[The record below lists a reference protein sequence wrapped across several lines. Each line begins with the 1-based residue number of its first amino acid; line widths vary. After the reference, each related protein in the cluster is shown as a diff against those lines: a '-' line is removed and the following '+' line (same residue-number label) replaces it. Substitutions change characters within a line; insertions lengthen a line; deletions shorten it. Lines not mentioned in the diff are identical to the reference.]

1 MFYTLIMQN
10 RLMNIGWDKSKRIED
25 LTIEGSF
32 HPKRDID
39 FENPIRDGKYFHF
52 SIKEIRN
59 WGVTST
65 TEENLTAKGRKEI
78 GYFHIHNDERVYIAP
93 TINVGD
99 FIDHYDLIP
108 YV

>member
-39 FENPIRDGKYFHF
+39 FENDNFGEIFKNSENILNMYFQLKTPQLLSDF
-52 SIKEIRN
+52 STN
-59 WGVTST
+59 T
-65 TEENLTAKGRKEI
+65 N
-78 GYFHIHNDERVYIAP
+78 
-93 TINVGD
+93 
-99 FIDHYDLIP
+99 
-108 YV
+108 